1 MRSPDLRG
9 LSPTIRARLGV
20 VEGIDLR
27 EPIRGFTVQRGGRI
41 CEARSTSNIET
52 RESDDSG
59 LSLVGYASTY
69 DDPYDIGPT
78 DDWGWTEII
87 GRGSARKSI
96 AERDDVY
103 LFFDHDGLPLAS
115 TKDGTLSLSEDGVG
129 LRSVGHID
137 PSSQYSMEIYRRVQR
152 GQLDRMS
159 FAFQVMR
166 ERWEDRDGN
175 EESWMTAPVRRIL
188 EVKLYDTSVVSF
200 PANPNTSVASERS
213 TAVDPGGMTLAEAK
227 ASLAG
232 GMTLAEAKSLL
243 GL

>member
-9 LSPTIRARLGV
+9 LTPSVRARLGV
-20 VEGIDLR
+20 VDSLDLR

-41 CEARSTSNIET
+41 CEARSTAKIET
-52 RESDDSG
+52 READDG
-59 LSLVGYASTY
+59 ALSLVGYASTY
-69 DDPYDIGPT
+69 DDPYDIGPP
-78 DDWGWTEII
+78 DDWGWSEII
-87 GRGSARKSI
+87 GRGAASKSI

-115 TKDGTLSLSEDGVG
+115 TKDGTLSLSEDSIG
-129 LRSVGHID
+129 LRSAGRVDSG
-137 PSSQYSMEIYRRVQR
+137 SAYSMEIYRRVQS

-159 FAFQVMR
+159 FAFQVVR

-200 PANPNTSVASERS
+200 PANPNTSIA
-213 TAVDPGGMTLAEAK
+213 ANAGMSPDEAK
-227 ASLAG
+227 RSLYG
-232 GMTLAEAKSLL
+232 GLTVADARAALDALSVA
-243 GL
+243 